1 MFNLTEKT
9 LPTALNSKSNQMWV
23 TLERYQTERRAQCII
38 CSVSTYVSDTPLMQS
53 SIPRSGIERLIISTH
68 PFAKEFQV
76 VIQFT
81 HSKVLWY
88 YIWTIRRRIPDVP
101 NMINTKYDGT
111 KNDLLH
117 MMVSNIDLGSE
128 FFYLIHEPG
137 HSLTYSSLVN
147 KQNSNSVNMMIISL
161 VVTRFC
167 VCRRPCE
174 H

>member
-1 MFNLTEKT
+1 MNLIEKT

-101 NMINTKYDGT
+101 NMINTKYDGHQILWP
-111 KNDLLH
+111 N
-117 MMVSNIDLGSE
+117 MMTTEYDDQILWPNMMTQNIDIGKEKLYISSNWDA
-128 FFYLIHEPG
+128 LRA
-137 HSLTYSSLVN
+137 SLTLLSPRVN
-147 KQNSNSVNMMIISL
+147 KINI
-161 VVTRFC
+161 
-167 VCRRPCE
+167 VCQRVS